1 MPTEIAHISHTLD
14 LPGLAIYHALFHL
27 ILITDKR
34 YCSYLSLDRLQLKL
48 GIFNFYKNFM
58 DF

>member
-1 MPTEIAHISHTLD
+1 MPMETAHISHTLD
-14 LPGLAIYHALFHL
+14 LPGLATYHALFRL
-27 ILITDKR
+27 ILIPVKR
-34 YCSYLSLDRLQLKL
+34 YSYYLSLDRLQLKL